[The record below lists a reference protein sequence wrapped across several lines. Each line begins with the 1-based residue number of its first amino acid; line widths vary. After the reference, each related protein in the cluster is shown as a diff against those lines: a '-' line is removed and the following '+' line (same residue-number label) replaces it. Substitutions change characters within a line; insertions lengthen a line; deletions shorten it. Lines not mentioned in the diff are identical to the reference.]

1 MAKTWGVCVCVCV
14 SSASMRFRKSFLNTR
29 CSNASHQ
36 GNYIL
41 CTSIQTTDIY
51 ETISIGNCEH
61 ISTTMRRVCI
71 GMYIDIILTCVYAET
86 QFGCDAASSRP
97 CILHYITVEQTRNS
111 RNNFNHFCV
120 CSNDVTVHRR
130 LPVVLR
136 RPVEVTSGIIRAL
149 FDIGDQVFIKIQY
162 NIQRT
167 C

>member
-1 MAKTWGVCVCVCV
+1 MPVIK
-14 SSASMRFRKSFLNTR
+14 
-29 CSNASHQ
+29 
-36 GNYIL
+36 
-41 CTSIQTTDIY
+41 
-51 ETISIGNCEH
+51 ETIFSVRASKQLTFTRLFPLAIVSIFQRLCDDC
-61 ISTTMRRVCI
+61 CI
-71 GMYIDIILTCVYAET
+71 GTYIDIILTCVYAENSN
-86 QFGCDAASSRP
+86 GCEAASSRH